1 MVWSFTQVCHMD
13 TVCGCQWFSVEILQ
27 CLLSSNCVLCTG
39 KWHCDA
45 CTWFLRTL
53 SLVLFVLFFLF
64 PLLIVFSILVCN
76 KIYNVNNFWVLE
88 NHSPWRRN
96 ERHRW
101 HLKTTSGCVAQ
112 AGPKLILL
120 PPVFLMLKFRV
131 GATMHGSWYT
141 PQWKTQ
147 HFSLR
152 SRTRPWCP
160 FLIGNCF
167 RSSKKRKQHKRY
179 WDARRKMERPQG
191 RFSGRA
197 PVRRHLSQNAC
208 PSVCNFA
215 DCFCWA
221 FPLIRSLVSS
231 PFWLLVLFK
240 SRTSSCF
247 HNTHCCSICVP
258 LQS

>member
-167 RSSKKRKQHKRY
+167 RSSKKRNNTRDTEMLGERWKGHKGDSQAVLLLGGIYHRMP
-179 WDARRKMERPQG
+179 A
-191 RFSGRA
+191 
-197 PVRRHLSQNAC
+197 HLSATLLTA
-208 PSVCNFA
+208 SVG
-215 DCFCWA
+215 
-221 FPLIRSLVSS
+221 
-231 PFWLLVLFK
+231 PFL
-240 SRTSSCF
+240 
-247 HNTHCCSICVP
+247 
-258 LQS
+258 